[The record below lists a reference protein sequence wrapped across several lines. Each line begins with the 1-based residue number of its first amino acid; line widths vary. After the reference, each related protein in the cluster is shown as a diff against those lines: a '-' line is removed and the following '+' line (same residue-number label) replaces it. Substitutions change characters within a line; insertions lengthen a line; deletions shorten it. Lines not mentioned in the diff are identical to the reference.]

1 MTLGLIA
8 VAIASLWALTVSYD
22 ISRTELLGFLF
33 GSALTLLAAM
43 LAAVVL
49 VVVLKSVTTL
59 VRRLRR
65 GDSDD

>member
-1 MTLGLIA
+1 MTVGLIA

-22 ISRTELLGFLF
+22 ISRTELLGFLL

-49 VVVLKSVTTL
+49 VVVFKGVATL

-65 GDSDD
+65 GDADD